1 MNGLDFLL
9 DPPARSFSEWSWA
22 TVSDTNPVQIRLDG
36 DTHPLEGSPTLLV
49 SESALSV
56 GTRVRVHLDKSR
68 ALGQVGAHVYVFG
81 VAGGGGG
88 ASISGTRDL
97 PGTSGGKGGWAMRI
111 GPILICT
118 VRLTI
123 SPVVD
128 EITSVTWE
136 FPERFGAGP
145 TVTATVRSTVGR
157 VSRLFVYDI
166 TTTSVLV
173 SLIRDNTTDTTVY
186 VQAIGPA
193 R

>member
-1 MNGLDFLL
+1 MV
-9 DPPARSFSEWSWA
+9 PAALIEVGDLVAVHQQYSATLIVGAPGAFSRFA
-22 TVSDTNPVQIRLDG
+22 TLDG
-36 DTHPLEGSPTLLV
+36 V
-49 SESALSV
+49 
-56 GTRVRVHLDKSR
+56 
-68 ALGQVGAHVYVFG
+68 
-81 VAGGGGG
+81 
-88 ASISGTRDL
+88 RDL

-157 VSRLFVYDI
+157 VSRLFVYDV

>member
-1 MNGLDFLL
+1 MNGLDFLF

-22 TVSDTNPVQIRLDG
+22 TVTSTNPVRIRLDG
-36 DTHPLEGSPTLLV
+36 DIDPLEGSPTLLV
-49 SESALSV
+49 SEASLSV

-68 ALGQVGAHVYVFG
+68 ALGQIGAHVYVFG
-81 VAGGGGG
+81 VAGGG
-88 ASISGTRDL
+88 ASITGDRDL
-97 PGTSGGKGGWAMRI
+97 AGTSGGKGGWAMRI

-157 VSRLFVYDI
+157 VSRLFVYDV

-173 SLIRDNTTDTTVY
+173 SLIRDNATDTTVY

>member
-1 MNGLDFLL
+1 MVTGLPADALAAAIAAAKR
-9 DPPARSFSEWSWA
+9 PPATLVGLA
-22 TVSDTNPVQIRLDG
+22 TVHNSAARTVTLDR
-36 DTHPLEGSPTLLV
+36 DPTRTPIAV
-49 SESALSV
+49 TWSTTEM
-56 GTRVRVHLDKSR
+56 
-68 ALGQVGAHVYVFG
+68 
-81 VAGGGGG
+81 VAGGRVLVMLD
-88 ASISGTRDL
+88 SGRLVALGTTQPTPAPTITGDRDL
-97 PGTSGGKGGWAMRI
+97 AGTSGGKGGWAMRI

-157 VSRLFVYDI
+157 VSRLFVYDV

-173 SLIRDNTTDTTVY
+173 SLIRDNATDTTVY